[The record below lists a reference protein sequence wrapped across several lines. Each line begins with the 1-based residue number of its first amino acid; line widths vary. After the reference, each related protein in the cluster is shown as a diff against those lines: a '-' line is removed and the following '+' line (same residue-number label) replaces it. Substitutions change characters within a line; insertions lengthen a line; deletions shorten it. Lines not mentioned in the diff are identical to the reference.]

1 LREYDLV
8 VRNARIIE
16 ANGELEGSVCVR
28 QGRVALIDP
37 SNAGNAEVEIDDAGC
52 LVLPGGVDPHVH
64 VAWPYGKDV
73 TSDTY
78 ASASAAA
85 LHGGTT
91 TIIDF
96 AYPRPG
102 MTPSA
107 YLRAR
112 RQEAMGATSVDVA
125 FHTVLTARP
134 DLVAELP
141 ALLAE
146 GSVSWKVY
154 LTYSRRRIMSDDA
167 TLVEAMREGARLG
180 ATICVHAE
188 NGTVADARE
197 RELVAAGDLDYAA
210 HYRHKPWWVEAEA
223 IQRAA
228 FFARVTG
235 ARLHI
240 KHLSS
245 RQGLEMLRQARRAG
259 TAITAETCPHY
270 LVLTEQE
277 RTGPDGPL
285 FLCSPPLR
293 EAADRD
299 ALWEGLATG
308 ELAVVGADHCDFTRE
323 QKLARADDFRFI
335 PNGLPGVE
343 TRLHLLYEE
352 GVRNRGLSFSW
363 LVGVLSA
370 NPARIFGLYP
380 RKGTLRPGADAD
392 IVVFDPDPRW
402 EIEPSTLHM
411 RADWNPYTG
420 RMVHGWVRSVV
431 RRGEVVLAGGRV
443 QAEPGSGRYLHRHP
457 PVMEVAPS

>member
-1 LREYDLV
+1 M
-8 VRNARIIE
+8 
-16 ANGELEGSVCVR
+16 
-28 QGRVALIDP
+28 ALIDP
-37 SNAGNAEVEIDDAGC
+37 SNSGTADVEIDAAGC

-78 ASASAAA
+78 ASASTAA
-85 LHGGTT
+85 LYGGTT

-96 AYPRPG
+96 AYPRPN

-112 RQEAMGATSVDVA
+112 RREAMGATVDVA

-134 DLVAELP
+134 DLAAELP

-146 GSVSWKVY
+146 GCASWKVY
-154 LTYSRRRIMSDDA
+154 LTYSRRGIMSDDA
-167 TLVEAMREGARLG
+167 VLVEVMRGAARLG
-180 ATICVHAE
+180 ATVCVHAE
-188 NGTVADARE
+188 NGTVADVRE
-197 RELVAAGDLDYAA
+197 RELVAAGDLDYSA
-210 HYRHKPWWVEAEA
+210 HYRHKPWWIEVEA

-228 FFARVTG
+228 FFARITG

-270 LVLTEQE
+270 LTLTEQAG
-277 RTGPDGPL
+277 TGPDGPL

-293 EAADRD
+293 EAADRE
-299 ALWEGLATG
+299 ALWDGLAAG

-323 QKLARADDFRFI
+323 QKFARADDFRFI

-343 TRLHLLYEE
+343 TRLYLLYEE
-352 GVRNRGLSFSW
+352 GVRSRGLSLSW

-370 NPARIFGLYP
+370 NPAQIFGLHP
-380 RKGTLRPGADAD
+380 RKGTLQPGADAD

-402 EIEPSTLHM
+402 EIEPSALHM
-411 RADWNPYTG
+411 QADWNPYTG
-420 RMVHGWVRSVV
+420 RAVHGRVRSVV
-431 RRGEVVLAGGRV
+431 RRGEVVLASGRV
-443 QAEPGSGRYLHRHP
+443 QAGR
-457 PVMEVAPS
+457 S

>member
-1 LREYDLV
+1 M
-8 VRNARIIE
+8 
-16 ANGELEGSVCVR
+16 
-28 QGRVALIDP
+28 ALIDP
-37 SNAGNAEVEIDDAGC
+37 SNSGTADVEIDAAGC

-96 AYPRPG
+96 AYPRPN
-102 MTPSA
+102 MSPSA

-112 RQEAMGATSVDVA
+112 RQEAMDATVEVA
-125 FHTVLTARP
+125 FHTVLTAHP
-134 DLVAELP
+134 DLTAQLP

-154 LTYSRRRIMSDDA
+154 LTYSRRGIMSDDA
-167 TLVEAMREGARLG
+167 TLVEAMRGAARLG

-197 RELVAAGDLDYAA
+197 RELAAAGDLDYSA
-210 HYRHKPWWVEAEA
+210 HYRHKPWWIEAEA

-228 FFARVTG
+228 FFARVTR

-270 LVLTEQE
+270 LILTEQTT
-277 RTGPDGPL
+277 TGPDGPL

-293 EAADRD
+293 EAVDRE
-299 ALWEGLATG
+299 ALWDGLMSG

-323 QKLARADDFRFI
+323 QKLAQAGDFRFI
-335 PNGLPGVE
+335 PNGLPGLE
-343 TRLHLLYEE
+343 TRLYLLYEE
-352 GVRNRGLSFSW
+352 GVCRRGLSPSW
-363 LVGVLSA
+363 LVGVVST

-380 RKGTLRPGADAD
+380 RKGTLQPGADAD

-402 EIEPSTLHM
+402 EIEPSALHM
-411 RADWNPYTG
+411 QADWNPYTG
-420 RMVHGWVRSVV
+420 RAVHGRVRSVV
-431 RRGEVVLAGGRV
+431 RGGEVVLAGGRV
-443 QAEPGSGRYLHRHP
+443 QAG
-457 PVMEVAPS
+457 PS